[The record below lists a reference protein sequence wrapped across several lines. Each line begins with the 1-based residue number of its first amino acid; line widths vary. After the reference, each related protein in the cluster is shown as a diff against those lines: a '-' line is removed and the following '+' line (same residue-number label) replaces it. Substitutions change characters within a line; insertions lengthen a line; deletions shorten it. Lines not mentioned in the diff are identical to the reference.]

1 MVEDTA
7 SETAA
12 PTPAPPTPDAGHWLA
27 RLGGLGGRTVLVLLA
42 LVVVVAA
49 ADRSRLLFDWSADHR
64 FSLSASLTRLL
75 RAQTEPVE
83 LVGIWPEELA
93 DAVRPI
99 ADGLRLMTLENTKVT
114 TRHIDPILHQ
124 PLLAEFARR
133 YREAASLSVYVVRG
147 ERAFKI
153 PLSAGTRRVLQRE
166 IGGALVAL
174 ADPHP
179 PVVNL
184 LQGHGELRPGGGDD
198 DGADGLVRSLELA
211 GFQVRPLD
219 LARTPAIPADG
230 VLVVAGPVGPLGK
243 ADVAAVAEHLDDGGA
258 ALVLA
263 DDRMPVD
270 LAALLRRRGILM
282 GPDLPPRMNNGM
294 NADQF
299 AAALVPNAVPWS
311 EVIVSMHR
319 HFVGQETGFPHH
331 QLLLDRDLISPD
343 HVATAQVA
351 ASGQSVL
358 SPWTTAVSVLEPS
371 HFEGDFGLRLAEAYA
386 KLGTPPFQAA
396 PLLWTAPGD
405 CWKKSRAEPLIAPEQ
420 LAKMPSRILAL
431 AVVSQPTSTSV
442 RQGRGARLVVWG
454 SRQAAS
460 DRVLGQERFA
470 NAALL
475 VDLVKWLADRESATD
490 IPEAELAAFQVN
502 ASDQTMFWLMGILV
516 AILPCACLGAAML
529 AWWERR

>member
-1 MVEDTA
+1 MVEDA
-7 SETAA
+7 APETAA
-12 PTPAPPTPDAGHWLA
+12 PTPAPPTPAGSHWLA

-42 LVVVVAA
+42 LAVVGAA

-64 FSLSASLTRLL
+64 FSLSASLTRIL

-83 LVGIWPEELA
+83 LVGIWPEDVA

-99 ADGLRLMTLENTKVT
+99 ADGLRLMTLENPRIS
-114 TRHIDPILHQ
+114 TRHIDPVLHQ

-133 YREAASLSVYVVRG
+133 YREAASPSVYVVRG
-147 ERAFKI
+147 DRAFKI

-166 IGGALVAL
+166 IVGALVAL

-198 DGADGLVRSLELA
+198 DGADWLVRSLELA
-211 GFQVRPLD
+211 GFQVRPLE
-219 LARTPAIPADG
+219 LARTGAIPADG

-243 ADVAAVAEHLDDGGA
+243 ADVAAVAEHLNDGGA

-263 DDRMPVD
+263 DDRIPVD
-270 LAALLRRRGILM
+270 LAALLRRRGIFI
-282 GPDLPPRMNNGM
+282 GPDLPPRIDAGM
-294 NADQF
+294 DADQF
-299 AAALVPNAVPWS
+299 AAALVPEAGPTPVM
-311 EVIVSMHR
+311 VSMRH
-319 HFVGQETGFPHH
+319 HFVGQETEFPHH

-343 HVATAQVA
+343 HIATAQVA

-358 SPWTTAVSVLEPS
+358 SPWTTPVFVLEPGR
-371 HFEGDFGLRLAEAYA
+371 FEGDFGLRLAEAYA

-405 CWKKSRAEPLIAPEQ
+405 CWEKYRAAPLVAPKQ
-420 LAKMPSRILAL
+420 IAKMPSRILAL

-475 VDLVKWLADRESATD
+475 VDLVKWLADRQSATD
-490 IPEAELAAFQVN
+490 IPESESAAFQVN
-502 ASDQTMFWLMGILV
+502 ATDQAMFWLMGILV
-516 AILPCACLGAAML
+516 AVLPCVCLGAAML